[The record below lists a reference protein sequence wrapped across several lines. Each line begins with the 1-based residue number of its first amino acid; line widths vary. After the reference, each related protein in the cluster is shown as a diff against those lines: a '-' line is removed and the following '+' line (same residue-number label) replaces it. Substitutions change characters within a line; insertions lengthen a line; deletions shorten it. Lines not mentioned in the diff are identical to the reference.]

1 LSDDQT
7 FTKEEVE
14 RISKDAAESA
24 AADAVARF
32 QAQQQYGTPAG
43 AGGGSPSRPTQRSTS
58 QEAEDFIH
66 DRLKKGDGLGD
77 SAGKLAFARW
87 VGPRIADAAEASINH
102 SSYRSFSR
110 QSVDDRKVQDD
121 RKPNRG
127 GRGSV

>member
-1 LSDDQT
+1 MSDELS
-7 FTKEEVE
+7 EEQLAE
-14 RISKDAAESA
+14 IGARGAREAIEAARTA
-24 AADAVARF
+24 
-32 QAQQQYGTPAG
+32 QAKAQYGDSVG

-77 SAGKLAFARW
+77 SAGKRAFALW

-110 QSVDDRKVQDD
+110 QSPDDKKITDDRK
-121 RKPNRG
+121 RATGPLARH
-127 GRGSV
+127 